1 MIGCNVREG
10 IRGKRSL
17 ALSVNQDILDLV
29 SRTRGDR
36 EGNGTAG
43 HDPDNP
49 VGFDN
54 PSITR
59 GWC

>member
-1 MIGCNVREG
+1 MIGSNVREG
-10 IRGKRSL
+10 IRAKRSL

-36 EGNGTAG
+36 EGNGIAG

-49 VGFDN
+49 AGFDN
-54 PSITR
+54 SSIP
-59 GWC
+59 